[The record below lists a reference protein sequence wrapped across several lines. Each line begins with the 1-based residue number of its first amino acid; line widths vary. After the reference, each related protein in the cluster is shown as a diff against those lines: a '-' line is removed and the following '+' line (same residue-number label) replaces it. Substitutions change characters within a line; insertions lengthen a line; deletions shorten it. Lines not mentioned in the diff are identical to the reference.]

1 MFFVSQGSCRVGP
14 VKALG
19 RALTVDLRRALVS
32 GRFLLTVGLL
42 LLWQLFNCSGTLLSA
57 NEWTE
62 SSVVYAFNFAIS
74 NQEVLADLLLP
85 LAALPY
91 AWSFLQDRESGFELQ
106 AVERVG
112 ARAYGLAKLL
122 SVGAAAFLAVAAAMF
137 LFLAGL
143 YAMGMETLPG
153 YPLNNNQHYAIASAG
168 HVGLFYLVRITIAGL
183 TGSLAAVFALTV
195 SSFLSNSYVALLAP
209 LLGFYT
215 SQVLHSLLIPRLSA
229 FRLDFVFFYQPIAGS
244 ASFSFLWSAVYLLTL
259 TALCARLFLW
269 RLRKEAG
276 E

>member
-1 MFFVSQGSCRVGP
+1 VGP

-57 NEWTE
+57 NEWTK
-62 SSVVYAFNFAIS
+62 SSAVYAFNFAIS

-153 YPLNNNQHYAIASAG
+153 YPLNNNQYYAIASAG

-215 SQVLHSLLIPRLSA
+215 SQVLHNLLIPRLSA
-229 FRLDFVFFYQPIAGS
+229 FRLDSVFFYQPIAGS

>member
-1 MFFVSQGSCRVGP
+1 MFFVSQGSCQVGL

-19 RALTVDLRRALVS
+19 RALGVDLRRALLS
-32 GRFLLTVGLL
+32 KRFLLTVVLL
-42 LLWQLFNCSGTLLSA
+42 LLWQFLNCSGNILSA
-57 NEWTE
+57 YWWSQT
-62 SSVVYAFNFAIS
+62 SIVYALDYAIS

-85 LAALPY
+85 LAAIPY

-112 ARAYGLAKLL
+112 IRAYGLAKLL
-122 SVGAAAFLAVAAAMF
+122 SVGVAAFLAVAVAMS

-143 YAMGMETLPG
+143 YVMGMETLPWH
-153 YPLNNNQHYAIASAG
+153 PLNNNQYYAIASAG
-168 HVGLFYLVRITIAGL
+168 HVSLFYLVRITVAGL

-195 SSFLSNSYVALLAP
+195 SAFLSNAYVALLAP

-229 FRLDFVFFYQPIAGS
+229 FRLDFVFFCQPIAGS

>member
-1 MFFVSQGSCRVGP
+1 MAYG
-14 VKALG
+14 
-19 RALTVDLRRALVS
+19 
-32 GRFLLTVGLL
+32 
-42 LLWQLFNCSGTLLSA
+42 NCSGTLLSA
-57 NEWTE
+57 NEWTK
-62 SSVVYAFNFAIS
+62 SSAVYAFNFAIS

-153 YPLNNNQHYAIASAG
+153 YPLNNNQYYAIASAG

-209 LLGFYT
+209 CWGFT
-215 SQVLHSLLIPRLSA
+215 PLRCC
-229 FRLDFVFFYQPIAGS
+229 IA
-244 ASFSFLWSAVYLLTL
+244 
-259 TALCARLFLW
+259 C
-269 RLRKEAG
+269 
-276 E
+276 

>member
-1 MFFVSQGSCRVGP
+1 MMEPMKYELEELLYQMGIY
-14 VKALG
+14 
-19 RALTVDLRRALVS
+19 LVQA
-32 GRFLLTVGLL
+32 GY
-42 LLWQLFNCSGTLLSA
+42 A
-57 NEWTE
+57 
-62 SSVVYAFNFAIS
+62 VVVEA
-74 NQEVLADLLLP
+74 
-85 LAALPY
+85 AAL
-91 AWSFLQDRESGFELQ
+91 
-106 AVERVG
+106 AVEEPERLQSLTQEF
-112 ARAYGLAKLL
+112 Y
-122 SVGAAAFLAVAAAMF
+122 AAMF

-153 YPLNNNQHYAIASAG
+153 YPLNNNQYYAIASAG

-229 FRLDFVFFYQPIAGS
+229 FRLDSVFFYQPIAGS

>member
-1 MFFVSQGSCRVGP
+1 M
-14 VKALG
+14 
-19 RALTVDLRRALVS
+19 
-32 GRFLLTVGLL
+32 
-42 LLWQLFNCSGTLLSA
+42 
-57 NEWTE
+57 
-62 SSVVYAFNFAIS
+62 
-74 NQEVLADLLLP
+74 
-85 LAALPY
+85 
-91 AWSFLQDRESGFELQ
+91 
-106 AVERVG
+106 ERVG

-153 YPLNNNQHYAIASAG
+153 YPLNNNQYYAIASAG

-229 FRLDFVFFYQPIAGS
+229 FRLDSVFFYQPIAGS